1 MVEDAS
7 GEEPDTDPLQGMK
20 DSVVKRFSEGV
31 EAIGEEL
38 ADVLKTRSQVELDKS
53 FVDGFL
59 EYRESVKTHMGD
71 EWKSDPDWWASQV
84 LADWDTIQERARAQ
98 ILESHERQMGG
109 AGKLGGIG
117 YGGFDRLGSLRLVD
131 YDQFILESNAGQFRE
146 DRFYCDKGRKWFNKV
161 KQTLELHG
169 YPYVRKV
176 EVEGLLVLEVSRNP
190 MGEL

>member
-7 GEEPDTDPLQGMK
+7 GEEPETDPLQGLE
-20 DSVVKRFSEGV
+20 DEVVQRFSEGV
-31 EAIGEEL
+31 EELGEEL
-38 ADVLKTRSQVELDKS
+38 ADVLKTRSQVELDNS
-53 FVDGFL
+53 FVGGFL
-59 EYRESVKTHMGD
+59 EYRESVKAHMGD

-84 LADWDTIQERARAQ
+84 LADWETIQERAKAQ

-109 AGKLGGIG
+109 SGESGGMG
-117 YGGFDRLGSLRLVD
+117 YGGFDRLGSLRFVD

-146 DRFYCDKGRKWFNKV
+146 DRFYCDKGRKWLNKV

-190 MGEL
+190 MGDL